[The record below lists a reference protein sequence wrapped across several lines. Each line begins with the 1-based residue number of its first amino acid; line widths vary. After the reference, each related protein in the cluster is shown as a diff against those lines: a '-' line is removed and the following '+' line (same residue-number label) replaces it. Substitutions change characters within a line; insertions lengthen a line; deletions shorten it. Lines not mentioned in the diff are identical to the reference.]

1 MEPRNSAFQSGHIR
15 WQDVPA
21 DVAPQEREGIK
32 IQNYMSEA
40 RRVADQRDLL
50 AYVKYG
56 SSKYHEKL
64 REVERHEQDSAE
76 RRHSL
81 LKDYPNRA
89 ELQKPSALERRRE
102 IIARDSRFYG
112 VSAWFG
118 GLLMAVGGV
127 SGFVYCGVHPDGTTG
142 NPLFLLG
149 LTAFG
154 LLLTVGMSKHLGK
167 AIGELPRFWKS

>member
-1 MEPRNSAFQSGHIR
+1 MEPKNSAFQSGHIR

-64 REVERHEQDSAE
+64 REVERHEQDLAE

-81 LKDYPNRA
+81 LKDYPIG
-89 ELQKPSALERRRE
+89 PSYKSLARWSVVAKLSPATAVSTASRHGLE
-102 IIARDSRFYG
+102 D
-112 VSAWFG
+112 
-118 GLLMAVGGV
+118 
-127 SGFVYCGVHPDGTTG
+127 C
-142 NPLFLLG
+142 
-149 LTAFG
+149 
-154 LLLTVGMSKHLGK
+154 
-167 AIGELPRFWKS
+167 